1 MAAPVLS
8 PLATATIADGE
19 LADLRDPQLRRVA
32 DHIFR
37 TAQIAAEKVVAN
49 HVDPGSYPLPADPKS
64 FEQLFLKRFSR
75 LKPAG
80 QQAAVSKLLPRVR
93 ASEAERRRI
102 YGDLARVDLRA
113 AMPVDRQPAATIS
126 PLLRIDPDDLQRL
139 RLGSLAAASVART
152 PAAAARVAT
161 PVTDKL
167 EFLISHVRCIG
178 ETGNGIEEILGGA
191 DEIDL
196 GGTTVDETG
205 DTHRIAPFRV
215 GEFEEGQFVRYNPL
229 RRFTDFSLRE
239 GGENWPKHYYVTL
252 VLAEIDFGGVGDY
265 IADLYDRIKD
275 QVTTALAKLGSS
287 LLGAIGEVIGNV
299 LGRIIGWIIDAFRDD
314 IFPPRTL
321 HLAVH
326 SLTSRFQGGR
336 EESPQ
341 REVHFIGHEGEYSL
355 AYRWRKFA

>member
-1 MAAPVLS
+1 MSAHILAPVQ
-8 PLATATIADGE
+8 TDTIAIEE
-19 LADLRDPQLRRVA
+19 LTDLRDPQLQRVA

-37 TAQIAAEKVVAN
+37 TAQLAAEKVAAN
-49 HVDPGSYPLPADPKS
+49 HADPGSYPLPTDPKS

-75 LKPAG
+75 LKPAE
-80 QQAAVSKLLPRVR
+80 QQVAVSKLRPRVQ
-93 ASEAERRRI
+93 ATEAQRRRF
-102 YGDLARVDLRA
+102 YGDLARVDLRLA
-113 AMPVDRQPAATIS
+113 TPVDRQPAAAIS
-126 PLLRIDPDDLQRL
+126 PILKIDPDDLQRL
-139 RLGSLAAASVART
+139 RLGPLAAAGVART
-152 PAAAARVAT
+152 PAAARVAT

-167 EFLISHVRCIG
+167 EFLINHVRCIG